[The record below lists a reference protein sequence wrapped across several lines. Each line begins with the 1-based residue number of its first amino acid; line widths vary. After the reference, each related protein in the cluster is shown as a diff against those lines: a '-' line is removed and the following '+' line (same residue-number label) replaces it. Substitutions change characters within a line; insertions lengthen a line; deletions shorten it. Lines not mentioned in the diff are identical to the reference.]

1 MPPKVIRI
9 VNGEVR
15 EVDEEPPPQQPRR
28 TVVNGQA
35 SDSDDDDEGPRSSED
50 IIAQRLF
57 GASASNRSGPT
68 FDFSK
73 PPLSV
78 AWEDRASSLA
88 GLPGLSVFGA
98 HLSSRWLVALA
109 VATAAAG
116 LKGLLISFAVWVLF
130 KLGFEGAS
138 GSGSGSGATRGPGG
152 HRLGA
157 HPHSGAL
164 PARALASYLAAA
176 GAGRASAA
184 SDATAAAGRT
194 AAGGAAAG
202 GGTVGGSAGAASSS
216 AAAAKMS
223 SDDVRDATRK
233 AWAAREAAVAAAAK
247 AAAAAADEKK

>member
-9 VNGEVR
+9 VNGEIR

-35 SDSDDDDEGPRSSED
+35 SDSEDDDGPRSSED
-50 IIAQRLF
+50 VIAQRLF
-57 GASASNRSGPT
+57 GASSASNRSGPT
-68 FDFSK
+68 FDFTK

-109 VATAAAG
+109 VTTAVAG

-130 KLGFEGAS
+130 KLGFEG
-138 GSGSGSGATRGPGG
+138 GENGATGPGG

-184 SDATAAAGRT
+184 AGTTQATTT
-194 AAGGAAAG
+194 AAGGAG
-202 GGTVGGSAGAASSS
+202 GGGVGTVGGSAGAASSS
-216 AAAAKMS
+216 AAAKKS
-223 SDDVRDATRK
+223 SEDVRDATRK

-247 AAAAAADEKK
+247 AAADESEG

>member
-9 VNGEVR
+9 VNGEIR

-35 SDSDDDDEGPRSSED
+35 SDSEDDGPRSSED
-50 IIAQRLF
+50 VIAQRLF
-57 GASASNRSGPT
+57 GASSSSRGSPT
-68 FDFSK
+68 FDLSK

-78 AWEDRASSLA
+78 AWEDRARSLA

-116 LKGLLISFAVWVLF
+116 LKGLLISAAVWALY
-130 KLGFEGAS
+130 KLGFEGEA
-138 GSGSGSGATRGPGG
+138 SGSGATGPGG

-176 GAGRASAA
+176 GGGRAAA
-184 SDATAAAGRT
+184 TATAAGTTQAT
-194 AAGGAAAG
+194 AAGGAAAGAAGAG

-216 AAAAKMS
+216 AAAKKS
-223 SDDVRDATRK
+223 SEDVRNATRK
-233 AWAAREAAVAAAAK
+233 AWAAREAAVAAAK
-247 AAAAAADEKK
+247 AAAAAANESRE